1 MAVPPGIVGD
11 GMVRI
16 SVIDTYVPGTLLAAT
31 AEAGTDITCYF
42 TSDGFN
48 RAIQQAAVVDDRLC
62 STQSGES
69 PGRYNET
76 LDITYIWDQQNGTPT
91 DNEAYNELVPGSAK
105 FLVVRYALAYTAAY
119 AATQK
124 ADVIAFGAGQRGRMP
139 VAANEKLKI
148 GQKLFIPADGVVYD
162 QALT

>member
-11 GMVRI
+11 GMVRV
-16 SVIDTYVPGTLLAAT
+16 SVVTTYNGTVLLAAT
-31 AEAGTDITCYF
+31 ATAGVDITCYF
-42 TSDGFN
+42 TSDGLN
-48 RAIQQAAVVDDRLC
+48 RAIQQAAITDDRLC
-62 STQSGES
+62 STQSGED

-76 LDITYIWDQQNGTPT
+76 LDVTYIWDQQNTTPT
-91 DNEAYNELVPGSAK
+91 DNLAYTTLVPGAK
-105 FLVVRYALAYTAAY
+105 KYLVVRYGVPYTTAY
-119 AATQK
+119 AAAQK
-124 ADVIAFGAGQRGRMP
+124 VDVLTFTGGRQGRMA

>member
-1 MAVPPGIVGD
+1 MAVPPGVIGD
-11 GMVRI
+11 GNVRV
-16 SVIDTYVPGTLLAAT
+16 SVITTYVSGTLLAAT
-31 AEAGTDITCYF
+31 ATAGKDITCYF

-48 RAIQQAAVVDDRLC
+48 RAIQQAAVVDERLC

-91 DNEAYNELVPGSAK
+91 NNEAYNELVPGSNK
-105 FLVVRYALAYTAAY
+105 YLVVRYGLPYTTAY
-119 AATQK
+119 AAPQK
-124 ADVIAFGAGQRGRMP
+124 VDVIAFGAGQRGRMAI
-139 VAANEKLKI
+139 AANEKLKI